1 MLDEIIELIEK
12 EKYSAAEE
20 ALQEYVHSDDA
31 KIQAG
36 AYYLIGY
43 INTCWNNKNKSDSKA
58 RRFLLYNLN
67 SEHPH
72 RNAYTLY
79 AKLEEDKNIIEKYLN
94 QGLLKFPN
102 HPQLLYALLVNSH
115 DKAGVIA
122 RILESGN
129 SDIALLSKVIEVLIA
144 EHKWGKISRFIFR
157 IQSNNT
163 LDEEQTTYL
172 NLLSGFAAAFGDRT
186 DYPKAIELF
195 ENVEERDL
203 NNQLG
208 YAHYLGLI
216 YSHTKNNSLDK
227 AIEYFDK
234 LPTNNSIFDLFDGPW
249 YFISVEFYEEYK
261 KIFDL
266 LELEFEHDIPR
277 RKKARC
283 LYALYLYNPSETYGI
298 YRYEERDIS
307 KLKDFLDETYN
318 KYVAAALIHM
328 YCRFQKYTEANS
340 IFLLTVENG
349 DDVEHFD
356 CYYSD
361 IVDNSTEEMLQI
373 IVAKTIEF
381 MENSDAFDQ
390 ELFKKNALD
399 SLVEQLKEHELYTD
413 ITKLGEYFSIEE
425 LCSCDT
431 AFYFAYSY
439 NEIHSSKGFEIYKKI
454 LEKEPDNSYVLN
466 NIGVI
471 FEKDGNYAEALLY
484 FEKAA
489 ALSKEERH
497 IRNACRVKEKI
508 EEQKKRVRSQRQKE
522 YRNIAKNVKLDY
534 FEQIG
539 YDDSLISKF
548 SSIQD
553 NDIRDILLRDL
564 KECVIAI
571 ATGQA
576 KNATIM
582 AGSIIEALLYAK
594 LTEKSLT
601 SYAVPTRSG
610 TTNKALRD
618 MALADLL
625 FVAEQ
630 ERLITSNSI
639 HLSHYVRDYRNFIH
653 PAKEMRS
660 SDNISQENV
669 LIMWSILK
677 RLINELL

>member
-12 EKYSAAEE
+12 EEYSAAEA

-79 AKLEEDKNIIEKYLN
+79 AKLEEDKNIVEKYLN

-144 EHKWGKISRFIFR
+144 EHKWDKISRFIFR

-172 NLLSGFAAAFGDRT
+172 NLLSGFAAAFGDRA

-216 YSHTKNNSLDK
+216 YSHIKNNSLDK

-283 LYALYLYNPSETYGI
+283 LYALYLYTPSETYGT
-298 YRYEERDIS
+298 YRYQEQDIS
-307 KLKDFLDETYN
+307 KLKDFLDESYN
-318 KYVAAALIHM
+318 KYVASALINM
-328 YCRFQKYTEANS
+328 YCHFEKYTEANS
-340 IFLLTVENG
+340 AFLLTVENG
-349 DDVEHFD
+349 DDIERLD
-356 CYYSD
+356 CYYSR
-361 IVDNSTEEMLQI
+361 IVDNANVDMLQT
-373 IVAKTIEF
+373 IVREIIEF
-381 MENSDAFDQ
+381 MENSDSFDQ
-390 ELFKKNALD
+390 DLFRKNALD
-399 SLVEQLKEHELYTD
+399 DLIEKLQENGLYTE
-413 ITKLGEYFSIEE
+413 ITKIGEYFSIDE
-425 LCSCDT
+425 LCSCDN
-431 AFYFAYSY
+431 AFYFAYAY
-439 NEIHSSKGFEIYKKI
+439 NEIHSSKGLEIYKKI
-454 LEKEPDNSYVLN
+454 LEKEPDNPYVMN
-466 NIGVI
+466 NMGVI
-471 FEKDGNYAEALLY
+471 FDKKGDYAEALLY

-489 ALSKEERH
+489 DLSGEELH
-497 IRNACRVKEKI
+497 INNARRLREKI
-508 EEQKKRVRSQRQKE
+508 EEHKKKVRSQKQKE
-522 YRNIAKNVKLDY
+522 YREIAKNIKLDY

-553 NDIRDILLRDL
+553 TGIRDILLRDL

-594 LTEKSLT
+594 LTEKSIT
-601 SYAVPTRSG
+601 SYVVPTRSG
-610 TTNKALRD
+610 TTNKALQD

-630 ERLITSNSI
+630 ERLIASNSI

-660 SDNISQENV
+660 SDSISQENV

>member
-12 EKYSAAEE
+12 EEYSAAEE

-67 SEHPH
+67 SDHPH

-79 AKLEEDKNIIEKYLN
+79 AKLEEDKNIVEKYLN
-94 QGLLKFPN
+94 QGLMKFPN

-115 DKAGVIA
+115 DKASVIA
-122 RILESGN
+122 RILESGS
-129 SDIALLSKVIEVLIA
+129 SDFVLLSKVIEILIA

-157 IQSNNT
+157 IQNNNT
-163 LDEEQTTYL
+163 LDDEQTTYL
-172 NLLSGFAAAFGDRT
+172 NLLSGFAAAFGERT

-195 ENVEERDL
+195 ENVEKRDL
-203 NNQLG
+203 NNHLG

-216 YSHTKNNSLDK
+216 YSYIKNNSIDK

-234 LPTNNSIFDLFDGPW
+234 LPTNNSIFDLFEGPW
-249 YFISVEFYEEYK
+249 YFISVEFDDEYK

-266 LELEFEHDIPR
+266 LELEFEHDLPR

-298 YRYEERDIS
+298 YRYQEKDIS
-307 KLKDFLDETYN
+307 KLKEFLDESYN
-318 KYVAAALIHM
+318 KYVAIALVNM
-328 YCRFQKYTEANS
+328 YCHFDKYTEANS
-340 IFLLTVENG
+340 VFLLTVEND
-349 DDVEHFD
+349 DDVERLD
-356 CYYSD
+356 CYYSG
-361 IVDNSTEEMLQI
+361 IVENANAEMLQS
-373 IVAKTIEF
+373 IVREVVEF
-381 MENSDAFDQ
+381 MGNSDSFNQD
-390 ELFKKNALD
+390 LFRETALD
-399 SLVEQLKEHELYTD
+399 DLIEKLHKNGLYTE
-413 ITKLGEYFSIEE
+413 ITQIGEYYSIDE
-425 LCSCDT
+425 LCSCDN
-431 AFYFAYSY
+431 AFYFAYAY
-439 NEIHSSKGFEIYKKI
+439 NEIHSSKGLEIYKKI
-454 LEKEPDNSYVLN
+454 LEKEPDNPYVMN

-471 FEKDGNYAEALLY
+471 FDKKGDYAEALLY

-489 ALSKEERH
+489 DLSGEELH
-497 IRNACRVKEKI
+497 ISNARRLREKI
-508 EEQKKRVRSQRQKE
+508 EEHKKKARSQKQKE
-522 YRNIAKNVKLDY
+522 YREIAKNIKLEY

-553 NDIRDILLRDL
+553 TGIRDILLRDL

-571 ATGQA
+571 ASGQA

-594 LTEKSLT
+594 LTEKSIT
-601 SYAVPTRSG
+601 SYVVPTRSG
-610 TTNKALRD
+610 TTNKALKD

>member
-12 EKYSAAEE
+12 EEYSAAEA
-20 ALQEYVHSDDA
+20 ALQEYVRSDDA

-43 INTCWNNKNKSDSKA
+43 INTCWNNKNRSDSKA

-79 AKLEEDKNIIEKYLN
+79 AKLEEDKNIVEKYLN

-115 DKAGVIA
+115 DKACVIA
-122 RILESGN
+122 RILESGH
-129 SDIALLSKVIEVLIA
+129 SDIALLSKAIEVLIA

-172 NLLSGFAAAFGDRT
+172 NLLSGFASAFGDRV
-186 DYPKAIELF
+186 DYSKAIELF
-195 ENVEERDL
+195 ENVEKRDL

-208 YAHYLGLI
+208 YAYYLGLI
-216 YSHTKNNSLDK
+216 YSHIKNNSLDK

-234 LPTNNSIFDLFDGPW
+234 LPTNNSIFDLVDGPW
-249 YFISVEFYEEYK
+249 YFILVEFCEEYK

-266 LELEFEHDIPR
+266 LELEFEHDLPR

-283 LYALYLYNPSETYGI
+283 LYALYLYNPSVTFGI
-298 YRYEERDIS
+298 YRYEEIDIF
-307 KLKDFLDETYN
+307 KLKDFLDDTYN

-328 YCRFQKYTEANS
+328 YCHFQKYTEANS
-340 IFLLTVENG
+340 IFLLAVENG
-349 DDVEHFD
+349 DDVERFD

-381 MENSDAFDQ
+381 METSDSFDQ
-390 ELFKKNALD
+390 DLFRETALD
-399 SLVEQLKEHELYTD
+399 DLIEKLHKNGLYTETTQ
-413 ITKLGEYFSIEE
+413 IGEYYSIDE
-425 LCSCDT
+425 LCSCDN
-431 AFYFAYSY
+431 AFYFAYAY
-439 NEIHSSKGFEIYKKI
+439 NEIHSSKGLEIYKKI
-454 LEKEPDNSYVLN
+454 LEKEPDNPYVMN
-466 NIGVI
+466 NMGVI
-471 FEKDGNYAEALLY
+471 FDKKGDYAEALLY

-489 ALSKEERH
+489 DLSGEELH
-497 IRNACRVKEKI
+497 INNARRLREKI
-508 EEQKKRVRSQRQKE
+508 EEQKKKARSQKQKE
-522 YRNIAKNVKLDY
+522 YREIAKNIKLDY

-553 NDIRDILLRDL
+553 TGIRDILLRDL

-594 LTEKSLT
+594 LTEKSIT

-610 TTNKALRD
+610 TTNKALKD

>member
-1 MLDEIIELIEK
+1 MLDDIIELIEK
-12 EKYSAAEE
+12 EEYSAAET
-20 ALQEYVHSDDA
+20 ALQEYIHSDDA

-43 INTCWNNKNKSDSKA
+43 INTRWNNKHKSDEKA
-58 RRFLLYNLN
+58 RRFLLHNLN
-67 SEHPH
+67 SDYPH
-72 RNAYTLY
+72 HNAYALY
-79 AKLEEDKNIIEKYLN
+79 AKLEEDKNIVEKYLN
-94 QGLLKFPN
+94 QGLLKFPD

-129 SDIALLSKVIEVLIA
+129 SDFTLLSKVVEVLIS
-144 EHKWGKISRFIFR
+144 EHKWTEIGRFIFR

-163 LDEEQTTYL
+163 LDEEQATYL
-172 NLLSGFAAAFGDRT
+172 NLLSGFAAAFGERT

-195 ENVEERDL
+195 ESVEKRDI

-208 YAHYLGLI
+208 YAPYLGLI
-216 YSHTKNNSLDK
+216 YSYIKNNSLDK

-234 LPTNNSIFDLFDGPW
+234 LPTNNSIFDLYDGPW
-249 YFISVEFYEEYK
+249 YFISVEFDDEYK
-261 KIFDL
+261 RIFDL
-266 LELEFEHDIPR
+266 LELEFEHDPPR

-283 LYALYLYNPSETYGI
+283 LFTLYLYHPSEIYGI
-298 YRYEERDIS
+298 YRYKESDIA
-307 KLKDFLDETYN
+307 KLKDSFDESYN
-318 KYVAAALIHM
+318 KYIAAALINM
-328 YCRFQKYTEANS
+328 YCRFQKFTEANL

-349 DDVEHFD
+349 DNIERLD
-356 CYYSD
+356 CYYSE
-361 IVDNSTEEMLQI
+361 IVDNADEQVLQL
-373 IVAKTIEF
+373 IVSKTIDF
-381 MENSDAFDQ
+381 MENSDSFDLD
-390 ELFKKNALD
+390 LFRSNALD
-399 SLVEQLKEHELYTD
+399 GLVEKLQDNGLYTD
-413 ITKLGEYFSIEE
+413 ITQIGEYFTIDE

-439 NEIHSSKGFEIYKKI
+439 NEIHSSKGLTIYKKI
-454 LEKEPDNSYVLN
+454 LEKEPDNSHVIN

-471 FEKDGNYAEALLY
+471 LEEKGDYVESLSY

-489 ALSKEERH
+489 GLSKSEKH
-497 IRNACRVKEKI
+497 INNACRVKKKI
-508 EEQKKRVRSQRQKE
+508 EEHKNKVRSQKQKE
-522 YRNIAKNVKLDY
+522 YRKIAKNVKLDY

-539 YDDSLISKF
+539 YDDGLIAKF

-553 NDIRDILLRDL
+553 TDVRDILLRDL

-582 AGSIIEALLYAK
+582 AGSIVEALLYAK
-594 LTEKSLT
+594 LTEKGIT
-601 SYAVPTRSG
+601 SYGIPTRSG
-610 TTNKALRD
+610 TTNKALKD
-618 MALADLL
+618 MVLADLL

-630 ERLITSNSI
+630 EKLVTPNSI

-653 PAKEMRS
+653 PAKEIRS
-660 SDNISQENV
+660 TDNISQENV

>member
-12 EKYSAAEE
+12 GEYSAAETD
-20 ALQEYVHSDDA
+20 LQKYVHSDDA
-31 KIQAG
+31 RIQAG

-79 AKLEEDKNIIEKYLN
+79 AKLEEDKNIVEKYLN
-94 QGLLKFPN
+94 QGLTKFPN

-115 DKAGVIA
+115 DKASVIA
-122 RILESGN
+122 RILESGS
-129 SDIALLSKVIEVLIA
+129 SDFVLLSKVIEILIA
-144 EHKWGKISRFIFR
+144 EHKWGKIGHFIFR

-163 LDEEQTTYL
+163 LDDEQTTYL
-172 NLLSGFAAAFGDRT
+172 NLLSGFAAAFGERT
-186 DYPKAIELF
+186 DYAKAIELF
-195 ENVEERDL
+195 ESVEKRDL

-216 YSHTKNNSLDK
+216 YSHIKNNSLDK

-234 LPTNNSIFDLFDGPW
+234 LPTNNSIFDLYDGPW
-249 YFISVEFYEEYK
+249 YFISVEFDDEYK

-266 LELEFEHDIPR
+266 LELEFEHDLPR

-283 LYALYLYNPSETYGI
+283 LFALYLYNPSETYGT
-298 YRYEERDIS
+298 YRYQEQDIS
-307 KLKDFLDETYN
+307 KLKDFLDESYN
-318 KYVAAALIHM
+318 KYVASALINM
-328 YCRFQKYTEANS
+328 YCHFEKYTEANS
-340 IFLLTVENG
+340 MFLLTVENG
-349 DDVEHFD
+349 DDIERLD
-356 CYYSD
+356 CYYSG
-361 IVDNSTEEMLQI
+361 IVDNANVEMLQTIVREI
-373 IVAKTIEF
+373 IEL
-381 MENSDAFDQ
+381 MENSDSFDQ
-390 ELFKKNALD
+390 DLFRKNALD
-399 SLVEQLKEHELYTD
+399 DLIEKLQENGLYTE
-413 ITKLGEYFSIEE
+413 ITKIGEYFSIDE
-425 LCSCDT
+425 LCSCDN
-431 AFYFAYSY
+431 AFYFAYAY
-439 NEIHSSKGFEIYKKI
+439 NEIHSSKGLEIYKKI
-454 LEKEPDNSYVLN
+454 LEKEPDNPYVMN
-466 NIGVI
+466 NMGVI
-471 FEKDGNYAEALLY
+471 FDKKGDYAEALLY

-489 ALSKEERH
+489 GLSGEELH
-497 IRNACRVKEKI
+497 INNARRLREKI
-508 EEQKKRVRSQRQKE
+508 EEHKKKVRSQKQKE
-522 YRNIAKNVKLDY
+522 YREIAKNIKLDY

-553 NDIRDILLRDL
+553 TGIRDILLRDL

-594 LTEKSLT
+594 LTEKSIT
-601 SYAVPTRSG
+601 SYAVPIRSG
-610 TTNKALRD
+610 TANKALRD

-653 PAKEMRS
+653 PAKEIRS
-660 SDNISQENV
+660 TDNISQENV

>member
-12 EKYSAAEE
+12 EEYSAAEA
-20 ALQEYVHSDDA
+20 ALHEYVNSDDA
-31 KIQAG
+31 KIQAD

-43 INTCWNNKNKSDSKA
+43 INTCWNNQNKSDYKA

-72 RNAYTLY
+72 RNAYALY
-79 AKLEEDKNIIEKYLN
+79 ARLEEDKNIVEKYLN

-102 HPQLLYALLVNSH
+102 HPQLLYALLVHSH
-115 DKAGVIA
+115 DKASVIA
-122 RILESGN
+122 RILESGS
-129 SDIALLSKVIEVLIA
+129 SDFALLSKVIEILIE
-144 EHKWGKISRFIFR
+144 EHKWEKISRFIFR

-163 LDEEQTTYL
+163 LDEEQITYL
-172 NLLSGFAAAFGDRT
+172 NLLSGFSAIFGERT

-195 ENVEERDL
+195 KSVEEKDL
-203 NNQLG
+203 NNKLG

-216 YSHTKNNSLDK
+216 YSHIKNHSLDK

-234 LPTNNSIFDLFDGPW
+234 LPTNNSIFDLFGGSW
-249 YFISVEFYEEYK
+249 YFISVWFCEEYK

-266 LELEFEHDIPR
+266 LELEFEHDLPR

-283 LYALYLYNPSETYGI
+283 LFALYLYNPSETYGI
-298 YRYEERDIS
+298 YRYEESDTF
-307 KLKDFLDETYN
+307 KLKDFLDETYS
-318 KYVAAALIHM
+318 KYVATALIHM
-328 YCRFQKYTEANS
+328 YCRFQKYIEANS
-340 IFLLTVENG
+340 VFLLTVKNG
-349 DDVEHFD
+349 DDIDRFD
-356 CYYSD
+356 CYYSG

-373 IVAKTIEF
+373 IVAQIIEF
-381 MENSDAFDQ
+381 MKNSNYFDE
-390 ELFKKNALD
+390 ELFVNNVLD
-399 SLVEQLKEHELYTD
+399 SLIKKLQKKGLYTE
-413 ITKLGEYFSIEE
+413 ITKIGEYFSIDE
-425 LCSCDT
+425 LCSFDN
-431 AFYFAYSY
+431 AFYFAYAY
-439 NEIHSSKGFEIYKKI
+439 NEIHSSKGLEIYKKI
-454 LEKEPDNSYVLN
+454 LKKEPDNPYVMN
-466 NIGVI
+466 NMGVI
-471 FEKDGNYAEALLY
+471 FDKKGDYAKALQY

-489 ALSKEERH
+489 SLSGQELH
-497 IRNACRVKEKI
+497 INNVRRIREKI
-508 EEQKKRVRSQRQKE
+508 EEHKKKARSQKQKE
-522 YRNIAKNVKLDY
+522 YREISKNIKLDY

-539 YDDSLISKF
+539 YDDSLISRF

-553 NDIRDILLRDL
+553 AGIRDILLRDL

-594 LTEKSLT
+594 LAEKSIK
-601 SYAVPTRSG
+601 SYVVPTRSG
-610 TTNKALRD
+610 TTNKALKD

-630 ERLITSNSI
+630 EKLITSNSI

-653 PAKEMRS
+653 PAKEIRS
-660 SDNISQENV
+660 TDNISQENV